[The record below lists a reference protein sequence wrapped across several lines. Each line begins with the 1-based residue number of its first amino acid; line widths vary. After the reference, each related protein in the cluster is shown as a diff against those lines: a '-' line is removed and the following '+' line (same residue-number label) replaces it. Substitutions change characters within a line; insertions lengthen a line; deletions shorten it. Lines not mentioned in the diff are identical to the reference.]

1 MKKSW
6 LYWSLVIAIVLVV
19 FLMVYGLL
27 FGFSGEGSRIV
38 DGNVERNSF
47 LGGAVDFIDNN
58 LRGGGTS
65 NAEEG

>member
-1 MKKSW
+1 
-6 LYWSLVIAIVLVV
+6 
-19 FLMVYGLL
+19 MVYGLL